1 MRIGNV
7 EIRPLGG
14 GLGCLLMI
22 LVSVALSVLCTIG
35 ANLLI
40 RKVPW

>member
-14 GLGCLLMI
+14 GMGCLLMI
-22 LVSVALSVLCTIG
+22 LGSLLLSIILTVVLN
-35 ANLLI
+35 ALI
-40 RKVPW
+40 RLF

>member
-22 LVSVALSVLCTIG
+22 LASLLLSAICTLA
-35 ANLLI
+35 ANTLL
-40 RKVPW
+40 R

>member
-7 EIRPLGG
+7 EIRPLAG

-22 LVSVALSVLCTIG
+22 LASLVVSVLCTLG
-35 ANLLI
+35 ANLLL
-40 RKVPW
+40 R

>member
-14 GLGCLLMI
+14 GMGCLLMI
-22 LVSVALSVLCTIG
+22 LGSILLSVILTVVLNVI
-35 ANLLI
+35 I
-40 RKVPW
+40 RLF

>member
-14 GLGCLLMI
+14 GPGCLIMI
-22 LVSVALSVLCTIG
+22 LLSIGLSVILTIL
-35 ANLLI
+35 ANAVI
-40 RKVPW
+40 R

>member
-1 MRIGNV
+1 MRLGNV

-22 LVSVALSVLCTIG
+22 VGSILLSVLCTIG
-35 ANLLI
+35 ANLVS
-40 RKVPW
+40 R